1 MHAIIC
7 LNVQIGRAMK
17 IKNVNGDT
25 KSKIVEAAY
34 QVLAEQGFEKAS
46 TKEIAKQAGIS
57 QGLINYYFSSKEDLM
72 FEIFHLESA
81 RYIEEMNKISEI
93 PLNKNFIRHALAV
106 PQNMVHQYPDWHRL
120 RFELFAIGLRS
131 EAGRKE
137 IQQSLE
143 AGKQQVL
150 KTLNMMPL
158 RENINK
164 KALASII
171 NVTIDGLALEQMA
184 DPDFDLDAAYVTL
197 AQLLETY
204 LAKP

>member
-1 MHAIIC
+1 
-7 LNVQIGRAMK
+7 MK
-17 IKNVNGDT
+17 SATGDT
-25 KSKIVEAAY
+25 KNKIIAAAY

-93 PLNKNFIRHALAV
+93 PVNENFIRQALAV
-106 PQNMVHQYPDWHRL
+106 PKNMVHQYPDWHRL

-150 KTLNMMPL
+150 KSLNTLPIN
-158 RENINK
+158 ESINK

-171 NVTIDGLALEQMA
+171 NITIDGLALEQMA
-184 DPDFDLDAAYVTL
+184 DPDFDIDAAYLTL
-197 AQLLETY
+197 IELLETY
-204 LAKP
+204 LLKR

>member
-1 MHAIIC
+1 
-7 LNVQIGRAMK
+7 MK
-17 IKNVNGDT
+17 SATGDT
-25 KSKIVEAAY
+25 KNKIIEAAY

-57 QGLINYYFSSKEDLM
+57 QGLINYYFLSKEDLM

-93 PLNKNFIRHALAV
+93 PLNENFIRQALAV
-106 PQNMVHQYPDWHRL
+106 PKNMVHQYPDWHRL

-150 KTLNMMPL
+150 KSLNMLPIN
-158 RENINK
+158 ESVNK

-171 NVTIDGLALEQMA
+171 NITIDGLALEQMA
-184 DPDFDLDAAYVTL
+184 DPDFDIDAAYLTL
-197 AQLLETY
+197 IELIETY
-204 LAKP
+204 LLKR

>member
-1 MHAIIC
+1 
-7 LNVQIGRAMK
+7 MK
-17 IKNVNGDT
+17 IKGASGDT
-25 KSKIVEAAY
+25 KSKIVDAAY
-34 QVLAEQGFEKAS
+34 RVLAEQGFEKTS

-81 RYIEEMNKISEI
+81 RYIEEMNKISDI
-93 PLNKNFIRHALAV
+93 PLNDNFVRHALAV
-106 PQNMVHQYPDWHRL
+106 PKNMVQEYPDWHRL

-131 EAGRKE
+131 EAGRKK

-143 AGKQQVL
+143 AGKEQVL
-150 KTLNMMPL
+150 KTLSMMPL
-158 RENINK
+158 KENMNK

-171 NVTIDGLALEQMA
+171 NVTIDGLALEKMA
-184 DPDFDLDAAYVTL
+184 DPDFDMDAAYLTL
-197 AQLLETY
+197 IELIETY

>member
-1 MHAIIC
+1 
-7 LNVQIGRAMK
+7 MK
-17 IKNVNGDT
+17 SATGDT
-25 KSKIVEAAY
+25 KNKIIDAAY

-72 FEIFHLESA
+72 FEIFHLEST

-93 PLNKNFIRHALAV
+93 PLNENFIRQALAV
-106 PQNMVHQYPDWHRL
+106 PKNMVHQYPDWHRL

-150 KTLNMMPL
+150 KSLNMLPIN
-158 RENINK
+158 ESINK

-171 NVTIDGLALEQMA
+171 NITIDGLALEQMA
-184 DPDFDLDAAYVTL
+184 DPDFDIDAAYLTL
-197 AQLLETY
+197 IELIETY
-204 LAKP
+204 LLKR